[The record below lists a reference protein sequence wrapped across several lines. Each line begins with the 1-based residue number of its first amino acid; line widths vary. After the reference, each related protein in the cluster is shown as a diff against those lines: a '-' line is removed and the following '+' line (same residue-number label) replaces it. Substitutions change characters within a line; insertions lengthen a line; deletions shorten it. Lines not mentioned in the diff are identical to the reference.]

1 MFYIRSLSKLLE
13 RHMRRHYVLYWNEV
27 ELKGGCEGTRE
38 RMGKQ
43 QRELVFETIALEE
56 NKNALE
62 AFGFHMVMGMLLK
75 GPINAF
81 QKYSALYEHR

>member
-1 MFYIRSLSKLLE
+1 
-13 RHMRRHYVLYWNEV
+13 
-27 ELKGGCEGTRE
+27 
-38 RMGKQ
+38 MGKQ